1 MKEII
6 KKAGKIVEEN
16 RKLRNAEG
24 TDYNIF
30 SLLDAER
37 DEVGTH
43 ELMLFTI
50 LNFKIDYCVK
60 NEFIQ
65 QLLVYFGV
73 PKSFQKEEWK
83 VEKEH
88 YTSEG
93 RIDLFLRTTGK
104 HKKCIVIELKIDAE
118 DQKRQL
124 ERYEEYV
131 CTKNYEDYRIV
142 YLTLDG
148 REPSSQSMGN
158 MKQNKLLRMSFEE
171 HILPWLEEC
180 IHICQEYEIESS
192 FIQQYRILLQ
202 KIVGEENMQENICEL
217 VTSSKDLKACMQI
230 EQALPEIKGKLL
242 YHFLNEIHKKL
253 KRLGC
258 MFIYEEYE
266 CAKEYFYSA
275 LQPSF
280 GCEITKFEARNKTIT
295 LVAEVFIEDNLQ
307 FLVSYFDEN
316 GVEIWQQDFMK
327 ANKRMNQKIEDAIM
341 EGLNVERQ
349 HNRYRCIYYSFITN
363 ENNQKYDFK
372 HFDDV
377 CADLM
382 DEEVM
387 EKESKR
393 IARIVANNIKQIQKQ
408 LEE

>member
-37 DEVGTH
+37 DEVGIH

-50 LNFKIDYCVK
+50 LNFKTDYRVK

-65 QLLVYFGV
+65 QLLIYFGV

-131 CTKNYEDYRIV
+131 CTKNYEDYRII

-148 REPSSQSMGN
+148 REPSPQSMGN
-158 MKQNKLLRMSFEE
+158 MKQNKLLCMSFEE

-202 KIVGEENMQENICEL
+202 KIVGEENMQEKICDL
-217 VTSSKDLKACMQI
+217 VTSSKDLK
-230 EQALPEIKGKLL
+230 
-242 YHFLNEIHKKL
+242 
-253 KRLGC
+253 RLGC
-258 MFIYEEYE
+258 KFVCKKYE

-280 GCEITKFEARNKTIT
+280 GCEITKFEARNRTIT
-295 LVAEVFIEDNLQ
+295 LVAEVYIEDDLQ

-316 GVEIWQQDFMK
+316 GAEIRQQDFMK

-341 EGLNVERQ
+341 KGLNVERQ